1 MKRRFFAQLG
11 ETAEMIKISH
21 SVFALPFA
29 LAAAA
34 LAMRGHGG
42 WSWATVFWIVLCA
55 VCARTA
61 AMAQNRLVDARLDAE
76 NPRTASRA
84 LPAGRVTTR
93 FVRDLV
99 LGSSVLFVLCAWI
112 LNDLCLYLS
121 PIVLVV
127 LLTYPY
133 AKRFTALSHIW
144 LGASLGLAPVGAW
157 VAVRG
162 DFVGVETAIVLGL
175 GVLFWTAGFD
185 IIYACQ
191 DFDTDRRAGLHS
203 VPARLGIAGALRLSI
218 VLHAFCLAILT
229 SALFVNPHLGAAYIA
244 GLAIALLT
252 LAYEHAIVKPDDLS
266 RVNVAFFTLNGVVSL
281 VVGGAVLVD
290 AFA

>member
-21 SVFALPFA
+21 SIFALPFA

-42 WSWATVFWIVLCA
+42 WSWETVLWIVLCA
-55 VCARTA
+55 VFARTA
-61 AMAQNRLVDARLDAE
+61 AMAQNRLIDARIDAQ

-84 LPAGRVTTR
+84 LPAGRVMTG

-99 LGSSVLFVLCAWI
+99 LGSSVLFVLCAWM
-112 LNDLCLYLS
+112 LNDLCLYVS

-144 LGASLGLAPVGAW
+144 LGASLGLAPVGN
-157 VAVRG
+157 
-162 DFVGVETAIVLGL
+162 GL
-175 GVLFWTAGFD
+175 PQVSFRKIHCHKVWMTCSMIQSFLFGTPPSDA
-185 IIYACQ
+185 
-191 DFDTDRRAGLHS
+191 S
-203 VPARLGIAGALRLSI
+203 
-218 VLHAFCLAILT
+218 LA
-229 SALFVNPHLGAAYIA
+229 SWS
-244 GLAIALLT
+244 
-252 LAYEHAIVKPDDLS
+252 K
-266 RVNVAFFTLNGVVSL
+266 
-281 VVGGAVLVD
+281 
-290 AFA
+290 

>member
-1 MKRRFFAQLG
+1 MKRRFFAQLR
-11 ETAEMIKISH
+11 ETAQMIKISH

-29 LAAAA
+29 LASAA

-42 WSWATVFWIVLCA
+42 WSWETIFWIVLCA
-55 VCARTA
+55 VFARTA

-84 LPAGRVTTR
+84 LPAGRVTTG

-99 LGSSVLFVLCAWI
+99 LGSSVVFVLCAWM

-121 PIVLVV
+121 PVVLVV

-133 AKRFTALSHIW
+133 AKRFTALSHVW

-162 DFVGVETAIVLGL
+162 NFEGVETAVTLGL
-175 GVLFWTAGFD
+175 GVLLWTAGFD

-203 VPARLGIAGALRLSI
+203 VPARLGIAGALRLSV
-218 VLHAFCLAILT
+218 VLHVLCLAILAA
-229 SALFVNPHLGAAYIA
+229 ALWINPHLGGAYIA
-244 GLAIALLT
+244 GLAVAAAA

-266 RVNVAFFTLNGVVSL
+266 RVNLAFFTLNGVVSI
-281 VVGGAVLVD
+281 VIGGAVLVD
-290 AFA
+290 AFV